1 MIRTVVFLALS
12 VAVTAAAAQEAPSP
26 PPDVARAQ
34 AAMGDLGK
42 RLKAAL
48 MAKMQDEGPIAAVDF
63 CHLEAP
69 KIAAAV
75 SAEHGVAVGR
85 TAARLRNPNNAP
97 VPWQAAVLD
106 SFQHKAD
113 AGTAP
118 GDLVHVERDGGSLRL
133 ARGIALE
140 APCLTCHGTHIAE
153 PIRQAVA
160 ARYPADAA
168 TGFSEGDL
176 RGVIWAEVS
185 GHKDETTQS
194 DPRTVIMLSLA
205 ERESLREEM
214 RWRMELLSS
223 AMTALAAGDWEAV
236 AKWGDAGAKGGPR
249 GLDFRPSMPEGW
261 FAMSR
266 PTHGRFAALADE
278 ARGERRS
285 SEAMKHLAEASGYCV
300 ACHAAYRIQ
309 TRDAAPR

>member
-12 VAVTAAAAQEAPSP
+12 AAVTAGAAQEASSP

-42 RLKAAL
+42 RLKTAL
-48 MAKMQDEGPIAAVDF
+48 MARMQAEGPIAAVDF
-63 CHLEAP
+63 CHAEAP

-97 VPWQAAVLD
+97 VPWQVAVLE
-106 SFQHKAD
+106 SFQQQVD
-113 AGTAP
+113 AGKSP

-140 APCLTCHGTHIAE
+140 APCQTCHGTHIAD
-153 PIRQAVA
+153 PIREAIA

-176 RGVIWAEVS
+176 RGVIWAEVP
-185 GHKDETTQS
+185 GQKDEMTQS
-194 DPRTVIMLSLA
+194 DSRTVITLSLA

-214 RWRMELLSS
+214 RWRLELLSS

-236 AKWGDAGAKGGPR
+236 AKWGNVGAKGGPR

-278 ARGERRS
+278 AQGERRS
-285 SEAMKHLAEASGYCV
+285 SEAMKHLAEAGRYCV
-300 ACHAAYRIQ
+300 ACHAAYRIE
-309 TRDAAPR
+309 TRDAATR